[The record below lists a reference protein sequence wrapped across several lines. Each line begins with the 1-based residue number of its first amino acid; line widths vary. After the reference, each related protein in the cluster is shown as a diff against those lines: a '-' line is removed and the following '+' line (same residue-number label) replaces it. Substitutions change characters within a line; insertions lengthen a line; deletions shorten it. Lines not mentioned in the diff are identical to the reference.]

1 MCGLPPPS
9 SDFGP
14 EMTRSGFAFPLA
26 LRSTRVDSTP
36 RSLSNGRRF
45 WHEDGEPAAD
55 YANYAD
61 ADVRPN
67 GQLASLHSR
76 NSRNPRLVPSKKAR
90 PPLLFDP
97 DREYT
102 CPGGNKKSTERLK
115 QSALAHAKLDLEIAE
130 EWFPVE
136 QEASQRLDREERA
149 AKTSRGAAKSSSRR
163 STRR

>member
-67 GQLASLHSR
+67 GQLASLHPR
-76 NSRNPRLVPSKKAR
+76 NSRNPRLVPIA
-90 PPLLFDP
+90 L
-97 DREYT
+97 
-102 CPGGNKKSTERLK
+102 RLM
-115 QSALAHAKLDLEIAE
+115 SSI
-130 EWFPVE
+130 
-136 QEASQRLDREERA
+136 
-149 AKTSRGAAKSSSRR
+149 SSRILSAADPR
-163 STRR
+163 MMQMALK

>member
-67 GQLASLHSR
+67 GQLAGLHPR
-76 NSRNPRLVPSKKAR
+76 NSRNPRLVPSKKV
-90 PPLLFDP
+90 
-97 DREYT
+97 
-102 CPGGNKKSTERLK
+102 
-115 QSALAHAKLDLEIAE
+115 AE
-130 EWFPVE
+130 TR
-136 QEASQRLDREERA
+136 SRR
-149 AKTSRGAAKSSSRR
+149 TSRQDFPRRGEIFLTALDPALGHEIKKTRPALVIQNFDQPGTCEALIAKCR
-163 STRR
+163 

>member
-14 EMTRSGFAFPLA
+14 EMTRSGFAFPRA

-45 WHEDGEPAAD
+45 CHEDGQPAAD

-67 GQLASLHSR
+67 GQLASLHPR

-102 CPGGNKKSTERLK
+102 CPGGNKKSTERLE
-115 QSALAHAKLDLEIAE
+115 QSALAHAKLDLEI
-130 EWFPVE
+130 V
-136 QEASQRLDREERA
+136 
-149 AKTSRGAAKSSSRR
+149 
-163 STRR
+163 